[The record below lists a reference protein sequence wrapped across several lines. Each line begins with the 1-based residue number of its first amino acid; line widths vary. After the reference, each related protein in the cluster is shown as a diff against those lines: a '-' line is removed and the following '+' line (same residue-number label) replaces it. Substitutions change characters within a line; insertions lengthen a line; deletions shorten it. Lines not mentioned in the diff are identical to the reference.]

1 MATVTISER
10 SRASGKSYII
20 QYNDPETGKK
30 RYHKTCRRKA
40 EAKAESIALRT
51 YLDTGEWPDGREG
64 LKSRSA
70 MTFGEAAKLC
80 HEWWKSKCDKGRL
93 SKSSYASYMEYHK
106 RPLNEWRD
114 RLIASFSREEI
125 ERWHVKLCRDI
136 SPATAN
142 RALFTVKQTFAVAC
156 REKVLKS
163 DPAKGISYSNE
174 SCHERKRF
182 MKPHEV
188 ENLVKVA
195 NTRSRAQ
202 SLEVAVTLA
211 VEHGA
216 SKQEILDLRW
226 DDIDFEDSPSGS
238 IRFFRTKNRMERVQ
252 DIMPR
257 TREALLKR
265 WEYLKEYRRK
275 HNLRGE
281 PEYVICRPDGT
292 PLKGFR
298 TSWKNLCKKLHLS
311 DFHFHDNR
319 HNYCT
324 NVLHAG
330 GTLKDVK
337 EMIGHKTLRMTER
350 YTGHDRD
357 RERSIQ
363 QRLQE
368 RYAQDTRP
376 RRPSIKKAS

>member
-10 SRASGKSYII
+10 SRTSGKSYVI
-20 QYNDPETGKK
+20 QYNDPDTGKK
-30 RYHKTCRRKA
+30 KYYKTYRRKA

-51 YLDTGEWPDGREG
+51 YLDTGEWPDGRDN
-64 LKSRSA
+64 LKNRSA
-70 MTFGEAAKLC
+70 MTFGEAAQLC
-80 HEWWKSKCDKGRL
+80 HEWWQSKCDKGRL
-93 SKSSYASYMEYHK
+93 SKTSYASYMEYHK
-106 RPLNEWRD
+106 RPLKEWRD
-114 RLIASFSREEI
+114 RLIASFSRDEI
-125 ERWHVKLCRDI
+125 ESWHAKLSRDI

-156 REKVLKS
+156 REKALKD

-188 ENLVKVA
+188 ESLVKAA

-202 SLEVAVTLA
+202 YLQLAVTLA

-216 SKQEILDLRW
+216 SKQEILDLQW
-226 DDIDFEDSPSGS
+226 DDIDFEDGPSGS

-257 TREALLKR
+257 TREALLER

-275 HNLRGE
+275 HNLRKE
-281 PEYVICRPDGT
+281 PVYVICHPDGT
-292 PLKGFR
+292 PLKSFR
-298 TSWKNLCKKLHLS
+298 TSWDNLCKKLHLA

-319 HNYCT
+319 HTYCT

-337 EMIGHKTLRMTER
+337 EMIGHKTLRMTE
-350 YTGHDRD
+350 DRK
-357 RERSIQ
+357 SVV
-363 QRLQE
+363 
-368 RYAQDTRP
+368 
-376 RRPSIKKAS
+376 